1 MKKTLLM
8 QVLALG
14 CTVAANAYE
23 VGDYL
28 YTDMEKYKVIGA
40 NQVTNGDFA
49 AQFEGWNDESGSGD
63 VNTSFWAVQLGVGP
77 AGENVAESQT
87 ATVDEGVEGYALT
100 NVWMLD
106 PGLYAI
112 TYNIKGTEAGMTS
125 VTVGTQNYVDI
136 FVNTDGS
143 RVFAD
148 GMRRVAEAA
157 PITDQWATIS
167 DTVLIADGEV
177 LVFNASKLMAGTQL
191 TGFAIHQVQ
200 QVYDTRVTD
209 RLLAY
214 YHALLAEE
222 SLSEGQDE
230 LIELLD
236 DFEDQMQNPANAE
249 SESFVNSYLPDLE
262 SAYREFLDANGATT
276 TGVVGAWG
284 TQSSTNWNR
293 VTSIGSWQLQGGR
306 WGISNNDATL
316 ERPEGDGFVVTAG
329 IQTSF
334 DLAVG
339 LRVEN
344 SSLPAGKYLFKIEA
358 QAVAAGN
365 KAAPYGA
372 DFSKPIVG
380 PSIYVGN
387 DTTFLENDTI
397 SGRYWK
403 TYYKIFEIQPGQVPC
418 AGFRFPEYT
427 DKRGGRYSLRNPE
440 FYALGKTV
448 AEVEYN
454 MHVNQV
460 IAKQISLKG
469 RIDLAKQN
477 DALAK
482 ADGYPWAHQQLKDS
496 LAIYE
501 PVYNNSLATVSADSI
516 VAEGT
521 TTAQLDELLAELT
534 TADSR
539 LATANNYFA
548 NHNKPYQDL
557 VEALAAANASISDP
571 EHASGDKAPF
581 QAVIDEAQAMIDA
594 VAAPTDENDLGSE
607 FAEETTKLQAAQVVF
622 ESTCASYAAPA
633 GVIIANAKFT
643 KGGTGSPASGEAN
656 PGTGSAPT
664 GWTFVDNGS
673 WDKHKYADYTSYGID
688 SYAYAVWRGNS
699 VSPRVKLSQTVTVS
713 KAGVYELK
721 AYAYALR
728 SNNNGTNLGSDYS
741 IVTLTDE
748 EGVVNDTIYNS
759 NSFYVFMGENGAP
772 DSVYTHSQHFEAD
785 NLYYMPERVAA
796 IFVKTDATPVE
807 VELGFENTGA
817 DGTGYNIYGAGDFQ
831 LTYGG
836 TDVDAYVA
844 ASKAALTAEIA
855 AAKTL
860 AANAAG
866 NELAAF
872 LVVKLN
878 RLIAAGEAALATEGS
893 AKAILHATENALL
906 NLQSVEARIEPVLA
920 GIDGVAADMQRLGKG
935 VYNLSGVQV
944 AADKA
949 GLQNLKKGLYIFNGR
964 KYIVK

>member
-28 YTDMEKYKVIGA
+28 YTEMEKYKVIGA

-49 AQFEGWNDESGSGD
+49 AQFAGWNDESGSGD
-63 VNTSFWAVQLGVGP
+63 VNTSFWTVQLGVGP
-77 AGENVAESQT
+77 AGENVAESLT

-112 TYNIKGTEAGMTS
+112 TYSIKGVEPSMTS
-125 VTVGTQNYVDI
+125 VTVGAQNYVDI

-143 RVFAD
+143 RVYAD

-157 PITDQWATIS
+157 PVTAEWGVVS
-167 DTVLIADGEV
+167 DTVMIADGEV
-177 LVFNASKLMAGTQL
+177 LVFNASKLMAGTQI

-214 YHALLAEE
+214 YHSLLAEAD
-222 SLSEGQDE
+222 LTEGQEDFVD
-230 LIELLD
+230 LLE
-236 DFEDQMQNPANAE
+236 DFESQMENPAN
-249 SESFVNSYLPDLE
+249 SESQSFVDSYLPDLE
-262 SAYREFLDANGATT
+262 QAYRDFLDANGATT
-276 TGVVGAWG
+276 TSVVGAWG
-284 TQSSTNWNR
+284 TQGSTNWNR
-293 VTSIGSWQLQGGR
+293 VSNIGSWQLQGGR

-403 TYYKIFEIQPGQVPC
+403 TYYKIVEIQPGETVC

-448 AEVEYN
+448 PEVEYN
-454 MHVNQV
+454 MHVNNV
-460 IAKQISLKG
+460 IAKQVSLKG

-477 DALAK
+477 DALVK
-482 ADGYPWAHQQLKDS
+482 ADGFPWAHQQLKDS

-501 PVYNNSLATVSADSI
+501 PVYNASLNVVSADST

-521 TTAQLDELLAELT
+521 TPEALDELVTSLT
-534 TADSR
+534 TADNCM
-539 LATANNYFA
+539 ATANNYFA

-557 VEALAAANASISDP
+557 VNAVAAANASISAAD
-571 EHASGDKAPF
+571 HASGDKAPF

-594 VAAPTDENDLGSE
+594 VAAPTDENDLGTE
-607 FAEETTKLQAAQVVF
+607 FAEETTKLQAAQVLF
-622 ESTCASYAAPA
+622 ESTCASYVAPA

-643 KGGTGSPASGEAN
+643 KSGTGAPSTGEASL
-656 PGTGSAPT
+656 GTGNAPT
-664 GWTFVDNGS
+664 GWTFVNNGS
-673 WDKHKYADYTSYGID
+673 WDKHKYVSFTDYNID
-688 SYAYAVWRGNS
+688 SYAYAIWRGNT
-699 VSPRVKLSQTVTVS
+699 VSPRVKVSQTVAVTN
-713 KAGVYELK
+713 AGVYELK

-728 SNNNGTNLGSDYS
+728 SNNKGTNLGTDPSM
-741 IVTLTDE
+741 VTLTDG
-748 EGVVNDTIYNS
+748 EGMANDTIYNA
-759 NSFYVFMGENGAP
+759 NGFFVFMGENGAP

-796 IFVKTDATPVE
+796 IYVKTDNEPVE
-807 VELGFENTGA
+807 IELGLENTGA
-817 DGTGYNIYGAGDFQ
+817 DGTGFNICGAGDFQ

-844 ASKAALTAEIA
+844 ASKAALTTELSA
-855 AAKTL
+855 AQAL
-860 AANAAG
+860 AASAEGYEAI
-866 NELAAF
+866 AY

-878 RLIAAGEAALATEGS
+878 RCIADAQAALATEGN
-893 AKAILHATENALL
+893 AKTVLHATENAIL
-906 NLQSVEARIEPVLA
+906 NLKSVEARIEPVMA
-920 GIDGVAADMQRLGKG
+920 GIEGVAADMKRLNKG

-944 AADKA
+944 AADRDA
-949 GLQNLKKGLYIFNGR
+949 LQNLKKGLYIFNGR